1 MNVLSIRSS
10 NDTVLAGAVYPDG
23 SHSVTSIPLTPT
35 ELTAAGP
42 VPIIL
47 SRHPI
52 LIAPF
57 GTVVFDNRNQDR
69 VAAFEASDWL
79 FHWSTDAAV
88 DSVMMPKVRRRGAR
102 TDLLMAT
109 AEDTSRGREAL
120 FKSSMPTYVRF
131 VSDRKALVIHG
142 DLEFSRS
149 LFAGTFFA
157 SVVDVGGKSVV
168 CSDLLIPVP
177 TDPLPRFF
185 SRSDTLFA
193 IVQHSEGRT
202 FVLRLRIPLDPCH
215 L

>member
-1 MNVLSIRSS
+1 MRFQKRN
-10 NDTVLAGAVYPDG
+10 GA
-23 SHSVTSIPLTPT
+23 
-35 ELTAAGP
+35 
-42 VPIIL
+42 
-47 SRHPI
+47 
-52 LIAPF
+52 
-57 GTVVFDNRNQDR
+57 Q
-69 VAAFEASDWL
+69 
-79 FHWSTDAAV
+79 
-88 DSVMMPKVRRRGAR
+88 
-102 TDLLMAT
+102 
-109 AEDTSRGREAL
+109 DTSRGREAL
-120 FKSSMPTYVRF
+120 FKSSMPMYVRF

-157 SVVDVGGKSVV
+157 SVVDVGGKSVG